1 MLNMSFIENKQVEEI
16 FNDYD
21 EYLIALEEYFNMDY

>member
-1 MLNMSFIENKQVEEI
+1 MSFIENKQVEEI

-21 EYLIALEEYFNMDY
+21 EYFIALEEYFNMDY